1 VTELA
6 RKRFSFAEYLRLE
19 EESGVRHEFFDGV
32 AYAMAGGSAE
42 HAAVTA
48 NIIRHIGNALE
59 GRPCRVYTPD
69 LRVRVAE
76 TGLTTYPDASVI
88 CDGLETDPE
97 DKQGHTAL
105 NPTLLVEVLSPSTEN
120 YDRGE
125 KLAHYKRIP
134 TVREIML
141 VAHDERRVD
150 LWRRTK
156 RGWTQ
161 RVFRDGE
168 SVELTSL
175 ECALPVRDIYFDAF
189 AESRE
194 ED

>member
-1 VTELA
+1 MTELA
-6 RKRFSFAEYLRLE
+6 RQRFSFSEYLRLE
-19 EESGVRHEFFDGV
+19 EESGVRHELFDGV
-32 AYAMAGGSAE
+32 AYAMAGGSPE

-76 TGLTTYPDASVI
+76 TGLTTYPDVSVI
-88 CDGLETDPE
+88 CDDIETDPE
-97 DKQGHTAL
+97 DRQGQTAL
-105 NPTLLVEVLSPSTEN
+105 NPTLLVEVLSPSTET

-125 KLAHYKRIP
+125 KVAHYKRIP
-134 TVREIML
+134 SVREIML
-141 VAHDERRVD
+141 VAHDEHRVD

-161 RVFRDGE
+161 RVFPDGE
-168 SVELTSL
+168 DVELTSL
-175 ECALPVRDIYFDAF
+175 ECALPVRDIYFNAF
-189 AESRE
+189 PARRE
-194 ED
+194 D